1 MKEINKFFYKITFL
15 IFFVFSAQAE
25 SKVLSIGNSEAKVTI
40 KVFSSLTCPHCA
52 NFHSNIYEMLKK
64 DYIDRGLV
72 KFEHHAF
79 PLDLA
84 ALNAEII
91 VRCQDNNNKKF
102 ELLTEIYKKQTTW
115 AVGSDIKKINE
126 LIKKIGVNFNLSNE
140 KMDTCL
146 ENDTVQDE
154 ILEQRIEAQ
163 KEYKI
168 ESTPTIIIN
177 EKKYS
182 GKINYKEFKK
192 NIDKKLSMNFKQLEI
207 TGFKSFSEKTTFF
220 IEKGLTGIVGPN
232 GCGKSNIVESLR
244 WCMGENS
251 AKSMRGSGMEDVI
264 FSGTSNRPS
273 KNISEVSLLLDNQNK
288 EGPAQYEE
296 FDEISIK
303 RKIEKD
309 KGSKYYINDKE
320 VRARDVQTF
329 FADLSTG
336 AHSPSLISQG
346 RIGQLV
352 TAKPIERKSILEEA
366 AGISGIHARRQEAET
381 RLNAAENNLKRAD
394 ELKKQQQKQL
404 DNLKKQAE
412 EATRYK
418 EISGEIKQIEAGL
431 YFLKISEIEKDKK
444 QILEKLSELDD
455 EISAISIDF
464 NHNNTLL
471 EEENKKLSPLRD
483 KKMESAA
490 KLQKLNLD
498 MENLVEEESRVKS
511 LQDKLEKSI
520 KTIESDLERERSIS
534 LDADLNEKRLSEE
547 KDALLKTENELLTVE
562 TNSTKELKESKNL
575 LDGLQS
581 QLDSMLDQIEKDIDE
596 DKKLLKETFREL
608 KQLVKKITSSQEEYA
623 EKYGKD
629 RSIQSDSIKRKERIK
644 NIDVELK
651 NWRNLKSNS
660 EKMNSEL
667 SNRKNKLFLELNDNQ
682 KNPERIATSK
692 GQNLQN
698 LENTKKR
705 NEEIENEL
713 IAAEKKYNLI
723 NQNLKEIQ
731 IKLSDLKENKA
742 RNEATVEGIEN
753 RKKDLLHSV
762 KNELNINDEASLLPQ
777 SDLNNI
783 SPNDL
788 PTLEEQSQKVEKAK
802 KKRESLGSVNL
813 RADEETKKYET
824 EIKKM
829 EDDRADLFSAIV
841 KLKSSIDELNQKGR
855 ERLLEAF
862 TKVNRKFNEVYTKLF
877 NGGTA
882 KIELVDSDDPLEAG
896 LEMYVSPPGK
906 RLQSISLLSGGE
918 QALTAMSLVFA
929 VFLVNPSPICVL
941 DEVDAPLDDANVT
954 RFCSLL
960 DELTKIT
967 KTKFIIITHHAL
979 TMSRMHRLYGVTM
992 AEQGVSQLVSVDLQ
1006 KAEELV
1012 A

>member
-1 MKEINKFFYKITFL
+1 
-15 IFFVFSAQAE
+15 
-25 SKVLSIGNSEAKVTI
+25 
-40 KVFSSLTCPHCA
+40 
-52 NFHSNIYEMLKK
+52 
-64 DYIDRGLV
+64 
-72 KFEHHAF
+72 
-79 PLDLA
+79 
-84 ALNAEII
+84 
-91 VRCQDNNNKKF
+91 
-102 ELLTEIYKKQTTW
+102 
-115 AVGSDIKKINE
+115 
-126 LIKKIGVNFNLSNE
+126 
-140 KMDTCL
+140 
-146 ENDTVQDE
+146 
-154 ILEQRIEAQ
+154 
-163 KEYKI
+163 
-168 ESTPTIIIN
+168 
-177 EKKYS
+177 
-182 GKINYKEFKK
+182 
-192 NIDKKLSMNFKQLEI
+192 MNFKQLEI

-309 KGSKYYINDKE
+309 KGSKYYINNKE

-444 QILEKLSELDD
+444 QILEKLNELDD

-575 LDGLQS
+575 LEGLQS

-608 KQLVKKITSSQEEYA
+608 KQLVKKITSSQEDYA

-667 SNRKNKLFLELNDNQ
+667 SSRKNKLFLELNDNQ

-788 PTLEEQSQKVEKAK
+788 PTLEEQSQKVEKVK

>member
-1 MKEINKFFYKITFL
+1 
-15 IFFVFSAQAE
+15 
-25 SKVLSIGNSEAKVTI
+25 
-40 KVFSSLTCPHCA
+40 
-52 NFHSNIYEMLKK
+52 
-64 DYIDRGLV
+64 
-72 KFEHHAF
+72 
-79 PLDLA
+79 
-84 ALNAEII
+84 
-91 VRCQDNNNKKF
+91 
-102 ELLTEIYKKQTTW
+102 
-115 AVGSDIKKINE
+115 
-126 LIKKIGVNFNLSNE
+126 
-140 KMDTCL
+140 
-146 ENDTVQDE
+146 
-154 ILEQRIEAQ
+154 
-163 KEYKI
+163 
-168 ESTPTIIIN
+168 
-177 EKKYS
+177 
-182 GKINYKEFKK
+182 
-192 NIDKKLSMNFKQLEI
+192 MNFKQLEI
-207 TGFKSFSEKTTFF
+207 TGFKSFSEKTNFL
-220 IEKGLTGIVGPN
+220 IENGLTGIVGPN

-273 KNISEVSLLLDNQNK
+273 KNISEVTLLLDNQNK
-288 EGPAQYEE
+288 EGPTQYKE
-296 FDEISIK
+296 FDEISIR

-418 EISGEIKQIEAGL
+418 EISKEIKKIEAGL
-431 YFLKISEIEKDKK
+431 YYLKINVIEKDKK
-444 QILEKLSELDD
+444 IILEKLSELDD
-455 EISAISIDF
+455 EISAVNIDF
-464 NHNNTLL
+464 NHNNTLH
-471 EEENKKLSPLRD
+471 EEENKKLAPLRD

-498 MENLVEEESRVKS
+498 MANLVEEESRVRS
-511 LQDKLEKSI
+511 LQEKLEKSI

-534 LDADLNEKRLSEE
+534 LDANLNEKRILKEKEE
-547 KDALLKTENELLTVE
+547 LLKTENELLEVE
-562 TNSTKELKESKNL
+562 TSSSKELKTSKA
-575 LDGLQS
+575 
-581 QLDSMLDQIEKDIDE
+581 QLDSLQFQLNAILDQIERDIDE
-596 DKKLLKETFREL
+596 DKKLSKESFREL
-608 KQLVKKITSSQEEYA
+608 KQLVIKITSSQEQYA

-629 RSIQSDSIKRKERIK
+629 KSIQSDSIKRKERIK
-644 NIDVELK
+644 NIDIELE

-667 SNRKNKLFLELNDNQ
+667 SDRKSKLLLELSDNQ

-705 NEEIENEL
+705 NEEIESEL
-713 IAAEKKYNLI
+713 EEAEKKYNLI

-731 IKLSDLKENKA
+731 LKLSDLKENKA

-753 RKKDLLHSV
+753 RKKDLLHSIE
-762 KNELNINDEASLLPQ
+762 NELNINEEASILPQ
-777 SDLNNI
+777 SDLSNV
-783 SPNDL
+783 SPDNL
-788 PTLEEQSQKVEKAK
+788 PSLEDQSQKVEKIK
-802 KKRESLGSVNL
+802 KQRDSLGSVNL
-813 RADEETKKYET
+813 RADEETRKYET

-829 EDDRADLFSAIV
+829 EDDRADLYSAIV
-841 KLKSSIDELNQKGR
+841 KLKASIDELNQKGR